1 MTENAKKG
9 KFSYL
14 ACFLAGI
21 LIVMMFRLA
30 GFRTVRVVGDSMS
43 PTYKNGTILITRV
56 VTSEKDLDEGDVVV
70 FRVPAEKMQRH
81 DLEEEDGKSHKIIK
95 RIIALPGEEV
105 ELKNG
110 YAYRNNNREN
120 RTIEQM
126 LDVGEYETPYQL
138 KDDEYFVLGDNRN
151 NSYDSRK
158 IGPIKLEE
166 IEEKVVFAL
175 PF

>member
-1 MTENAKKG
+1 MKKHP
-9 KFSYL
+9 YL
-14 ACFLAGI
+14 TSILVGLAITFG
-21 LIVMMFRLA
+21 FRLA

-56 VTSEKDLDEGDVVV
+56 VTSEEDIHEDDVVV

-81 DLEEEDGKSHKIIK
+81 DLEEADGKSHKIIK
-95 RIIALPGEEV
+95 RIVALPGEEI

>member
-1 MTENAKKG
+1 MKKHP
-9 KFSYL
+9 YL
-14 ACFLAGI
+14 TSILVGLAIAFG
-21 LIVMMFRLA
+21 FRLA

-56 VTSEKDLDEGDVVV
+56 VTSEKDIDENDVVV
-70 FRVPAEKMQRH
+70 FRVPADKMKDHSFEEK
-81 DLEEEDGKSHKIIK
+81 DGKSHKIIK
-95 RIIALPGEEV
+95 RVVALPEEEV
-105 ELKNG
+105 KLQNG

-120 RTIEQM
+120 RSLEAM
-126 LDVGEYETPYQL
+126 LDMGEN
-138 KDDEYFVLGDNRN
+138 EYFVLGDNRN

-158 IGPIKLEE
+158 IGPITIDE